1 MILGRASRRAR
12 VSYTSW
18 RRPRREIP
26 RRRKYT
32 VHASSSSFTNVES
45 SFKPR
50 AYLRKS
56 RPSTANMLAG
66 TDEQDHAPTTPSR
79 PATSHLLSSP
89 RASTLSPDTARSPTP
104 FASAR
109 SRHTIHFSPDTV
121 PEEYPDRPKTGT
133 PRPQAPARWS
143 TLTRPKSRQR
153 PSSSGGLLNVGSGDG
168 AERPMTS
175 ASGYHGKEKRKWSE
189 SLKKIFK

>member
-1 MILGRASRRAR
+1 MTLGRASRRAR
-12 VSYTSW
+12 VSYISW
-18 RRPRREIP
+18 RRPRRETPIK
-26 RRRKYT
+26 RKHT
-32 VHASSSSFTNVES
+32 LLILSNSDTNRES

-79 PATSHLLSSP
+79 PATSHMLSSP

-133 PRPQAPARWS
+133 PRPHTPARWS

-153 PSSSGGLLNVGSGDG
+153 PSSSGGLLNVSAGDG

-175 ASGYHGKEKRKWSE
+175 ASGKEKRKWSE
-189 SLKKIFK
+189 SLKKIFR